1 MKLKKELV
9 ESFLPVMKTLF
20 LEEFSIFL
28 GNSLFIIMI
37 IGLTSKINRKS
48 FIFSLMKDY
57 LGRSIVSF
65 HYRQLI
71 KTKMNETLVPKTK

>member
-65 HYRQLI
+65 HYPQQI
-71 KTKMNETLVPKTK
+71 KIKMYK

>member
-37 IGLTSKINRKS
+37 IELTSKINRKS

-57 LGRSIVSF
+57 LGRSIGSF
-65 HYRQLI
+65 LCHQLI
-71 KTKMNETLVPKTK
+71 KTKMNKTQVPRMK